1 MTPSEIFLDHYNG
14 LRRVKQIGNLQSL
27 FFFILFFS
35 SIHSLSAF
43 SCIHNRSPVSQ
54 KNTRSSL
61 SMVIDSRQNKN
72 NQINRKQKWMNQSF
86 KQLSISVQE
95 AELKALG
102 HPHVFKSNKS
112 NMITTKGL
120 QIAQHKL
127 RSGYLSKPEI
137 IYSAIID
144 DLLNLKEKE
153 EILHTTLAVSTI
165 LLAWLLQRMG
175 EIKEARKT
183 FLRFFRIAGME
194 KRNLE
199 GCVVS
204 AKVLEAF
211 THSEVKQGQSYEVV
225 HSTISGWMK
234 TEPAIANA

>member
-1 MTPSEIFLDHYNG
+1 
-14 LRRVKQIGNLQSL
+14 
-27 FFFILFFS
+27 
-35 SIHSLSAF
+35 
-43 SCIHNRSPVSQ
+43 
-54 KNTRSSL
+54 
-61 SMVIDSRQNKN
+61 
-72 NQINRKQKWMNQSF
+72 
-86 KQLSISVQE
+86 
-95 AELKALG
+95 
-102 HPHVFKSNKS
+102 
-112 NMITTKGL
+112 MITTKGL
-120 QIAQHKL
+120 KIVQHKL

-183 FLRFFRIAGME
+183 FLRCFCIAGME

-211 THSEVKQGQSYEVV
+211 THSEVKQGQSYEFV
-225 HSTISGWMK
+225 HSAISGWMK
-234 TEPAIANA
+234 TEPAIADA